1 MKAPLRQRRE
11 AAEMLAI
18 QALGFIAGDSERLAD
33 FLNMTGIAAAD
44 IRLAAGEPS
53 FLAGVLEHMLA
64 DESLLLAFAADAG
77 IDPAEVAR
85 AKSVLTTDWERDV
98 P

>member
-1 MKAPLRQRRE
+1 MKSPLRQRRE
-11 AAEMLAI
+11 AAETLAV
-18 QALGFIAGDSERLAD
+18 QALGFIAGENARLAH
-33 FLNMTGIAAAD
+33 FLNMTGIIAAD
-44 IRLAAGEPS
+44 IRAAAREPS

-64 DESLLLAFAADAG
+64 EESLLLAFAAEAG

-85 AKSVLTTDWERDV
+85 AKSVLAAGWDRDA